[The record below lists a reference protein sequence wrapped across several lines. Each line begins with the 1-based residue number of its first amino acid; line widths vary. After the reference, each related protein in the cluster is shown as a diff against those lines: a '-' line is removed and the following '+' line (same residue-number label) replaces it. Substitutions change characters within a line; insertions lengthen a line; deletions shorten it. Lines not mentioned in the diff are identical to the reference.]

1 MDRPI
6 QKKDALTARTALLIL
21 FVVAASLACNGNGI
35 SDEKLAGIN
44 RGEPFEPITNLFND
58 TANKPQNKQANTNAE
73 VKPGDGPAFF
83 DIPSNWKLT
92 RADENAHVYQLKHNQ
107 NETAS
112 VMISYEEIDAPVDE
126 QKARLRQSHEN
137 VVGKLPSSFK
147 QQEYREW
154 MVDERPHIHTTL
166 AGRAAED
173 KPEMIISGYS
183 IAIGADTYT
192 VFAAY
197 NKSDASKLSNDIDAV
212 VKSLR
217 PLPEPSEEGEED
229 TSTEPTSPE
238 ASDEPESEPEEE
250 TEPEEPVME
259 GSPPPKS

>member
-1 MDRPI
+1 MERTVQKQRPLAARAMLLL
-6 QKKDALTARTALLIL
+6 AL
-21 FVVAASLACNGNGI
+21 VVGASLACTGNEI
-35 SDEKLAGIN
+35 RNEKLAGIN

-58 TANKPQNKQANTNAE
+58 TASQPQGQKKTAEKTADGEEKP
-73 VKPGDGPAFF
+73 DFF
-83 DIPSNWKLT
+83 DIPRNWKLT
-92 RADENAHVYQLKHNQ
+92 RADNASHVYQLKHSQ
-107 NETAS
+107 KDGAS
-112 VMISYEEIDAPVDE
+112 VMISYEEIDAPADE

-137 VVGKLPSSFK
+137 VVGKLPTSFK

-197 NKSDASKLSNDIDAV
+197 NKSDASKLSRDIEAV
-212 VKSLR
+212 VNSLR
-217 PLPEPSEEGEED
+217 PLPDASDDAADTAEE
-229 TSTEPTSPE
+229 
-238 ASDEPESEPEEE
+238 DEPEGAKQ
-250 TEPEEPVME
+250 PEEPELE